1 MSGPVSRVL
10 LKMVIYLALPSPT
23 SSARPTRKLSGP
35 PHSFLFGLA
44 SDGVYM
50 CPSCYQ
56 QGGSLLHCHFTLTLS
71 GGIFLLHWS
80 WDRSRQTL
88 SGILPCEARTF
99 LTLTK
104 VSGATIQPTHKIIL
118 NTLGSICNPN
128 IVVNTLV
135 FYLTLIFR
143 M

>member
-10 LKMVIYLALPSPT
+10 LKMVIYLVLPSPA
-23 SSARPTRKLSGP
+23 SSTRPTRKLSGP

-99 LTLTK
+99 LTPKQKEKFGQIDTNC
-104 VSGATIQPTHKIIL
+104 I
-118 NTLGSICNPN
+118 
-128 IVVNTLV
+128 
-135 FYLTLIFR
+135 
-143 M
+143 